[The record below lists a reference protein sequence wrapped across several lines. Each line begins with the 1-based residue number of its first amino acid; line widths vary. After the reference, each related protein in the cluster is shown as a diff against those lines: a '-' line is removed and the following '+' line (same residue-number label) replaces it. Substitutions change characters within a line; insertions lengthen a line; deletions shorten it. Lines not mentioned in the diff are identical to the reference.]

1 MSASAEKVPTKKG
14 RMNVRHLEE
23 TDYDLLVSVANT
35 WWGGRHVSH
44 LLPKLFFV
52 HFRSTSF
59 VVEEDGTIIGFLI
72 GFVSQTFPD
81 QAYIHFVGIHPD
93 HRNRGL
99 GRLLYSQFFK
109 TAGGLGCTTIR
120 SITSPVNNSSI
131 AFHTRMGF
139 QIEQITGEE
148 GGVGCTLDYE
158 LKGEARVQF
167 VKTGLNS

>member
-1 MSASAEKVPTKKG
+1 
-14 RMNVRHLEE
+14 MNVRHLEE
-23 TDYDLLVSVANT
+23 SDYELLVPVVDV

-52 HFRSTSF
+52 HFRGTSF
-59 VVEEDGTIIGFLI
+59 VAEENGAIVGFLI

-93 HRNRGL
+93 HRSSGL
-99 GRLLYSQFFK
+99 GRQLYIKFFE
-109 TAGGLGCTTIR
+109 TVDQLGCTIVR
-120 SITSPVNNSSI
+120 SITSPVNRASI

-139 QIEQITGEE
+139 QMEEITGEDL
-148 GGVGCTLDYE
+148 GVACTLDYE

-167 VKTGLNS
+167 VKTGLSF